1 MYIHVVAIVQ
11 VYMLTYILMH
21 ILDSQRCSEETDRKK
36 GFGRVNIYDVM
47 YKNITHI

>member
-1 MYIHVVAIVQ
+1 
-11 VYMLTYILMH
+11 MLLCYYILMLM
-21 ILDSQRCSEETDRKK
+21 IDSQGCSKEINRKK